1 MGFSNSQLVGKPFP
15 ASSHW
20 HTVSV
25 AGSTQSFY
33 LSPGYPGGFSAFFLP
48 WSLFPVENVQLSDIS
63 IWLSIHIEQKL
74 HGGCTTFVP
83 CPFDPAYGCIL
94 ICRCCS
100 VVSDSLWPHGLQAH
114 QASLS
119 FTISQSLLK
128 LMPIDWVMP
137 SNHLILCRLLLLL
150 PLVFTSTRVSSMSR
164 LFSLHQVAKVLEL
177 QHQTQSFQW
186 AYSGLISFRIDWFDF
201 LAGWRMDW
209 SNLSHG
215 LVKIKMILF
224 MLQKH
229 NFQEMLTQKA

>member
-20 HTVSV
+20 LTVSV

-74 HGGCTTFVP
+74 HRGCTTFVP

-100 VVSDSLWPHGLQAH
+100 VQLCLTLCKPVDCSMPSFPVLHFLPELAQTHAH
-114 QASLS
+114 WTGDAIQPLHPLSPSSVIPSSFCFQSFPVLASLPVS
-119 FTISQSLLK
+119 CL
-128 LMPIDWVMP
+128 
-137 SNHLILCRLLLLL
+137 
-150 PLVFTSTRVSSMSR
+150 FTSAGQNSGSAS
-164 LFSLHQVAKVLEL
+164 VLPM
-177 QHQTQSFQW
+177 TP
-186 AYSGLISFRIDWFDF
+186 RIDLHED
-201 LAGWRMDW
+201 
-209 SNLSHG
+209 G
-215 LVKIKMILF
+215 LVGSPCSSRDS
-224 MLQKH
+224 
-229 NFQEMLTQKA
+229 QESFSTP

>member
-20 HTVSV
+20 LTVSV

-100 VVSDSLWPHGLQAH
+100 VQLCLTLCKPVDCS
-114 QASLS
+114 
-119 FTISQSLLK
+119 
-128 LMPIDWVMP
+128 MP
-137 SNHLILCRLLLLL
+137 SFPVLHFL
-150 PLVFTSTRVSSMSR
+150 PELAQTHAHWTGDAIQPSHPLSSPSPPVLNLSQHQGLFQWVSS
-164 LFSLHQVAKVLEL
+164 LHLVGKVLEL
-177 QHQTQSFQW
+177 QLRHQSFQ
-186 AYSGLISFRIDWFDF
+186 S
-201 LAGWRMDW
+201 
-209 SNLSHG
+209 
-215 LVKIKMILF
+215 K
-224 MLQKH
+224 KH
-229 NFQEMLTQKA
+229 PEENPLWI